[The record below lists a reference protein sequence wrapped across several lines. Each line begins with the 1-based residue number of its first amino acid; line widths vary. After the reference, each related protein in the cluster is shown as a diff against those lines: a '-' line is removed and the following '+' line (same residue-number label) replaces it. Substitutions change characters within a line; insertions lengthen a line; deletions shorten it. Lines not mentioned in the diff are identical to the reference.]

1 MLRKL
6 CKRATPLR
14 VRMSYAASWLVKAI
28 KRHTVGGWAVC
39 GICYCFVSYRLQG
52 RSGSSSKLTA
62 VRLIGLV
69 AAIVAAIAEPA
80 ARNALVDRLAF
91 ELVVGTGVH

>member
-1 MLRKL
+1 VVFL
-6 CKRATPLR
+6 A
-14 VRMSYAASWLVKAI
+14 
-28 KRHTVGGWAVC
+28 VGGLL
-39 GICYCFVSYRLQG
+39 VSYRLQG
-52 RSGSSSKLTA
+52 RRSGLTA
-62 VRLIGLV
+62 VGLIGLV

>member
-1 MLRKL
+1 VACWFRID
-6 CKRATPLR
+6 CKDVA
-14 VRMSYAASWLVKAI
+14 
-28 KRHTVGGWAVC
+28 VGRG
-39 GICYCFVSYRLQG
+39 
-52 RSGSSSKLTA
+52 LTA
-62 VRLIGLV
+62 VGLIGLV

>member
-1 MLRKL
+1 
-6 CKRATPLR
+6 
-14 VRMSYAASWLVKAI
+14 
-28 KRHTVGGWAVC
+28 VG
-39 GICYCFVSYRLQG
+39 
-52 RSGSSSKLTA
+52 SGLTA
-62 VRLIGLV
+62 VGLIGLV

>member
-1 MLRKL
+1 
-6 CKRATPLR
+6 
-14 VRMSYAASWLVKAI
+14 MSYAASWLVKAI
-28 KRHTVGGWAVC
+28 KRHTVG